1 MAPFAR
7 LLSCLIV
14 LVVVFLLMFEESVRT
29 RLFVY
34 LCEVHPAP
42 PTASADVIY
51 VLGGGQS
58 SLEKR
63 FSIAASLYKDQIARR
78 VLILS
83 RPGITEYSAVLGRN
97 LTNDEWAYGKLSEL
111 GIRRSDIETV
121 PVEKSFFGTLSE
133 AAALS
138 NLAKSRGYKTL
149 ILVTS
154 DYHTKRVW
162 KSFSTL
168 MEHTEVTLY
177 IYPAADPATILNLTG
192 ELAKLMMYRIFLL

>member
-1 MAPFAR
+1 MALYAR
-7 LLSCLIV
+7 LLLGWIV
-14 LVVVFLLMFEESVRT
+14 LVAVFLLMFDESVRA
-29 RLFVY
+29 RLLVY

-42 PTASADVIY
+42 PAASADAIY

-63 FSIAASLYKDQIARR
+63 FPIAASLYKDQIARK

-83 RPGITEYSAVLGRN
+83 RPGITEYSAALERN

-111 GIRRSDIETV
+111 GISRSDIETV

-138 NLAKSRGYKTL
+138 SLVKRRGYKTL

-154 DYHTKRVW
+154 DYHTQRVW
-162 KSFSTL
+162 KSFSKL
-168 MEHTEVTLY
+168 MEHSDVTLY
-177 IYPAADPATILNLTG
+177 IDTAADPATIINLTR
-192 ELAKLMMYRIFLL
+192 ELAKLLVYSAFLL

>member
-1 MAPFAR
+1 MALYAR
-7 LLSCLIV
+7 LLFGLIV
-14 LVVVFLLMFEESVRT
+14 LVAVFMLMFEEPVRA
-29 RLFVY
+29 RLLVH
-34 LCEVHPAP
+34 LCEVHPVPSA
-42 PTASADVIY
+42 ASADVIY

-63 FSIAASLYKDQIARR
+63 FPVAASLYKDQIARR

-83 RPGITEYSAVLGRN
+83 RPGITEYSAGLGRN

-111 GIRRSDIETV
+111 GISRLDIETV

-138 NLAKSRGYKTL
+138 NLVKSRGYTTL

-162 KSFSTL
+162 KSFSKL
-168 MEHTEVTLY
+168 MEHADVTLY
-177 IYPAADPATILNLTG
+177 IYTAADPATILNLTR
-192 ELAKLMMYRIFLL
+192 ELAKLLVYRIFLL

>member
-1 MAPFAR
+1 MALYAR

-14 LVVVFLLMFEESVRT
+14 LVVVFLLMFKESVRT
-29 RLFVY
+29 HLLVH
-34 LCEVHPAP
+34 LCEVHPASP
-42 PTASADVIY
+42 ITSADGIY
-51 VLGGGQS
+51 VLGGGQP

-63 FSIAASLYKDQIARR
+63 FPIAALLYKNQIARR

-83 RPGITEYSAVLGRN
+83 RPGITEYSTDLGRN

-111 GIRRSDIETV
+111 GISHSDIETV
-121 PVEKSFFGTLSE
+121 SAEKGFFGTLSE
-133 AAALS
+133 AESVSSLV
-138 NLAKSRGYKTL
+138 KSRGYKTL

-168 MEHTEVTLY
+168 MENTGVTLY
-177 IYPAADPATILNLTG
+177 IYTATDHSTLLNLIR
-192 ELAKLMMYRIFLL
+192 ELAKLLVYSVFLL

>member
-1 MAPFAR
+1 MALFAR
-7 LLSCLIV
+7 WLSGLIV

-29 RLFVY
+29 RLLVH

-42 PTASADVIY
+42 PAASADVIY
-51 VLGGGQS
+51 VLGGGQP

-63 FSIAASLYKDQIARR
+63 FPIAASLYKRQIAGR

-111 GIRRSDIETV
+111 GISRSDIETV

-133 AAALS
+133 AAAISGLVK
-138 NLAKSRGYKTL
+138 NRGYKTL

-154 DYHTKRVW
+154 DYHTQRVW
-162 KSFSTL
+162 KAFSTL
-168 MEHTEVTLY
+168 MENKDVALY
-177 IYPAADPATILNLTG
+177 IYTAADPATILNLTQ
-192 ELAKLMMYRIFLL
+192 ELAKLMVYKIFLL